1 MSFDWN
7 YALSLLSFGDF
18 WTACLVV
25 VALSLSSW
33 LLGNVVGIVA
43 AFMKE
48 SRVAPVRWLAAG
60 YVWLFRS
67 LPLLVLL
74 VFVYNLPQM
83 FPGLADVLSSA
94 FVVGLISLVLSE
106 GAYMA
111 EIHRGGLLS
120 VRPDQREAA
129 QALGLR
135 YLTAQRLV
143 VLPQAFRVAIPSL
156 GNELTT
162 IIKLSSLVSTISLT
176 EILLV
181 GQRLYTDNFKV
192 LETMLIVAFY
202 YVLIV
207 SFFDVVRRLIEN
219 RLDVTR
225 RKTAAVAATDRTDR
239 PVRVA
244 RPRRE
249 HTGSPVVRVE
259 DVDKS
264 FGDNTVLSDV
274 DLDVHEGEVVVV
286 IGPSG
291 SGKTTL
297 LRTLNH
303 LESVDAGRVE
313 INGALMGYKL
323 DDDGTPRE
331 LPDAEVSRQRREV
344 GMVFQ
349 RFNLFPHR
357 TAVENVLLAPTALRL
372 PDAVD
377 RAGALDLLERVGLR
391 EHADKYPH
399 QLSGGQQQ
407 RVAIARAIA
416 MNPKVLL
423 FDEPTSALDPE
434 LVGEVLGTIADLAD
448 EGRTMVVVTHE
459 MRLARDVADWVVFM
473 EDGRVVAQGPPD
485 EVLGTGATPRVAR
498 FLQQVDH
505 TGPAA
510 EEVRS

>member
-1 MSFDWN
+1 MSFDWA
-7 YALSLLSFGDF
+7 YTVGLLSFADF
-18 WTACLVV
+18 WRACLTVV
-25 VALSLSSW
+25 VLSVLSW
-33 LLGNVVGIVA
+33 VLANVVGITA
-43 AFMKE
+43 AFMRE
-48 SRVAPVRWLAAG
+48 SRIGPVRWVASV

-74 VFVYNLPQM
+74 VFVYNLPQL
-83 FPGLADVLSSA
+83 FPGLGGLLGSA
-94 FVVGLISLVLSE
+94 FVVGLISLVLNE

-111 EIHRGGLLS
+111 EIHRGGLIS
-120 VRPDQREAA
+120 VRRDQREAA

-135 YLTAQRLV
+135 YLTVQRLV
-143 VLPQAFRVAIPSL
+143 VMPQAFRVALPAL

-162 IIKLSSLVSTISLT
+162 IIKFTSLVSTISLT

-181 GQRLYTDNFKV
+181 GQRLFTSNFKV
-192 LETMLIVAFY
+192 LETLTAVAFY

-207 SFFDVVRRLIEN
+207 TVFDQIRGLVERG
-219 RLDVTR
+219 LDVSR
-225 RKTAAVAATDRTDR
+225 RRTAGVESAERTSR
-239 PVRVA
+239 AVRVQ

-249 HTGSPVVRVE
+249 HFGTPVVQVREVN
-259 DVDKS
+259 KA
-264 FGDNTVLSDV
+264 FGDNRVLADV

-303 LESVDAGRVE
+303 LESVDSGRVE
-313 INGALMGYKL
+313 INGRLMGYKL
-323 DDDGTPRE
+323 TADGRPRR
-331 LPDAEVSRQRREV
+331 LSDAEVSRQRREV
-344 GMVFQ
+344 GMLFQ

-357 TAVENVLLAPTALRL
+357 TALGNVLLAPKALRL

-377 RAGALDLLERVGLR
+377 EERALGLLDRVGLR
-391 EHADKYPH
+391 EHAAKYPH

-416 MNPKVLL
+416 MNPRVLL

-473 EDGRVVAQGPPD
+473 EDGRIAAQGPPD
-485 EVLGTGATPRVAR
+485 DVLGANAAPRVAR
-498 FLQQVDH
+498 FLQRVDH
-505 TGPAA
+505 ETL
-510 EEVRS
+510 EEVPS